1 MGSILQTNITQFVE
15 QPGRQITRT
24 TGGLD
29 RMTVKLLGPY
39 WLADAQRPAKGSPH
53 PDYPMMFSVSSS
65 TTIQA
70 GALAEISMQYAGR
83 TDTNGGNNFKSEV
96 LQSASI
102 SEGEIASSTF
112 FSMVSQV
119 ILSGTPSAP
128 GQLAIWRA
136 GLNTY
141 STRYASL
148 NGTAKYVTNYQPSG
162 PSGQA
167 GASVLW
173 SYERF
178 TGQTSVSYTTL
189 AGLSGPTAA
198 FLSLTPQSLV
208 QSIRPTGWTSQQVI
222 GPWYENTETYSFR
235 YETVVAFV

>member
-15 QPGRQITRT
+15 QPGRQIQRT
-24 TGGLD
+24 QGGLD
-29 RMTVKLLGPY
+29 KMTVKLLGPY
-39 WLADAQRPAKGSPH
+39 WLADAQRPGRGAPH
-53 PDYPMMFSVSSS
+53 PDFPMMFVVSSS
-65 TTIQA
+65 TINYKE
-70 GALAEISMQYAGR
+70 GGLGEITVNYAGR
-83 TDTNGGNNFKSEV
+83 TDTLGNTNFMSEV
-96 LQSASI
+96 LKGASI
-102 SEGEIASSTF
+102 AEGEIASSTF
-112 FSMVSQV
+112 FTVMSQV
-119 ILSGTPSAP
+119 VLSGTPSNP

-148 NGTAKYVTNYQPSG
+148 NGTAKYVTNYKPNG
-162 PSGQA
+162 PSNQA
-167 GASVLW
+167 DASVLW

-189 AGLSGPTAA
+189 SGFGGPTAA

-208 QSIRPTGWTSQQVI
+208 ESIRPTGWTSQQVI

-235 YETVVAFV
+235 YETVVSG